1 MTPMTPMMTLIKN
14 PFAGRLFLVATT
26 AITFSGCEA
35 TGDPRAGGIFWSE
48 TKARQRIAAK
58 QSEKR
63 QAEHE
68 AASEQAKLARLQ
80 DEIRSLHQRIASAPR
95 ASNALQSDLARVERR
110 STELSTNDSLEVS
123 EKERQLAELRA
134 EVNRLEERN
143 QLLLESR

>member
-1 MTPMTPMMTLIKN
+1 MTPMITLIKN
-14 PFAGRLFLVATT
+14 PFAGRLVLVAAT

-48 TKARQRIAAK
+48 TKARQRIAVK

-63 QAEHE
+63 QAERE
-68 AASEQAKLARLQ
+68 AASAEARVARLQ
-80 DEIRSLHQRIASAPR
+80 DEIRSLHQRIANAPR
-95 ASNALQSDLARVERR
+95 ARNALQSDLARVEQR
-110 STELSTNDSLEVS
+110 STELSRNNSLDVS